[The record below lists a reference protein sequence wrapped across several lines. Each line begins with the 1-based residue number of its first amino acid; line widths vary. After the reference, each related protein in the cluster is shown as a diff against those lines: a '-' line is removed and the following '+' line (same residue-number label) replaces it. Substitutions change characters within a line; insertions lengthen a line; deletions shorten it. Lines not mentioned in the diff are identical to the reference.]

1 MDYRSRRAQGNTYT
15 EDQIKRVLVGSG
27 ITIESEV
34 GSDFIIFCPYHNN
47 SRTPAGEVC
56 KESGLFF
63 CFGCQQTSELQEL
76 IMKTTGRS
84 YFESIRFIKSKE
96 KETNI
101 EDLVNKKLYKP
112 KEFIQYDELL
122 IKRLNNQAL
131 ESPRALRYFEGRKIT
146 KQSIE
151 KFSLGFSEKQDMVTI
166 PIQSPEGMTIG
177 FVARTIE
184 GKEFKNTP
192 GLPKS
197 KILFNLHRVKQ
208 SKRVYIVES
217 SFDAIRIDQVGFPA
231 VATLG
236 ANVSSSQIELLK
248 KYFNEICIVSDNDDA
263 GNTMAEKLIDKIGSR
278 AFSIKLDSK
287 YKDIGDMLDSDIIKL
302 LDNSYNDIFD
312 KLFSN

>member
-1 MDYRSRRAQGNTYT
+1 
-15 EDQIKRVLVGSG
+15 
-27 ITIESEV
+27 
-34 GSDFIIFCPYHNN
+34 
-47 SRTPAGEVC
+47 
-56 KESGLFF
+56 
-63 CFGCQQTSELQEL
+63 
-76 IMKTTGRS
+76 MKMTGRS

-146 KQSIE
+146 KKSMD
-151 KFSLGFSEKQDMVTI
+151 KFSLGYSEKQDMVTI
-166 PIQSPEGMTIG
+166 PVQSPDGMTIG
-177 FVARTIE
+177 FVARTVE

-208 SKRVYIVES
+208 SNKIYVVES
-217 SFDAIRIDQVGFPA
+217 SFDAIRIDQVGLPA

-248 KYFNEICIVSDNDDA
+248 KYFNDVYIVSDNDDA
-263 GNTMAEKLIDKIGSR
+263 GNTMANKLIDKLGGRSSI
-278 AFSIKLDSK
+278 IKLDSI
-287 YKDIGDMLDSDIIKL
+287 YKDIGDMLDSDIIEL
-302 LDNSYNDIFD
+302 LQKSDNLVDQIF
-312 KLFSN
+312 KTNI